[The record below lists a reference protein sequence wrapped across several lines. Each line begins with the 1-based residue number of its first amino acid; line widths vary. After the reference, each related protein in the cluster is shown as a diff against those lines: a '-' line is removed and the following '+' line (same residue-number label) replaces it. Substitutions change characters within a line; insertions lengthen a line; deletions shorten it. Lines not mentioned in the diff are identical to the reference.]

1 MKSLLLLTLSGSALA
16 LALLALRYL
25 LLRRMPS
32 TVYYYAY
39 LLVLLRLALPLPGL
53 VPTAQRA
60 APAASAAVVVSARPG
75 GEVIPDEI
83 PEPAAKDAPA
93 GNAAAE
99 PVAEAEE
106 LSPAAVESPKP
117 VRPRLLSLDV
127 SALLM
132 GVWLFGMLASLGF
145 TLISYISFT
154 ARLRRSLQKPEAA
167 LLALYASLG
176 GKGCALYRSRAVK
189 TPVMYGVFAPKIV
202 LPAGDYSPAELR
214 GILRHELTHNR
225 RRDALYKWVSEII
238 LSAHWFNPLS
248 YVIRRELGRACEL
261 SCDEALLRGMSREE
275 KQLYGDTLL
284 RLAASGALPPGV
296 VATTFSTEKRNLK
309 ERLEQIM
316 HYRRGAPRV
325 LSALLA
331 LALLAGCAV
340 GAGPAPA
347 PSADAPRDGAPVNG
361 EIETFRVSDVDGLLA
376 AIGPNRL
383 ILLDEGEYDF
393 SKASSY
399 GTSGV
404 YYDWNLVSRESGAD
418 EYELVIHNADNLSL
432 FGAGMGKTVIS
443 AEPRYAN
450 VLHFYQCR
458 GLTLSD
464 LTVGHTIRPGFC
476 RGGVIE
482 LVECSEASVLYCALY
497 GCGTIGVNAA
507 DCADLSVSGCE
518 IYACSYSAVSV
529 QRCRN
534 VRVSL
539 CEIDRM
545 GTRPGEGAVN
555 TLFSADYTNGF
566 TVSDCELHDN
576 AAQYLLRASY
586 TENAFFLSNEVHDN
600 RVDTAAFS
608 YEAYPGVVDGC
619 AFGDNELAGWVLNYS
634 FLPLDS
640 EGHELDAAALEAMTL
655 RSLDTVGAVPPVS
668 VEKATELAPGE
679 SVTVKTVDDFLKA
692 IGPDRTILLDGA
704 LFDLSEASNYGSKGG
719 EYYYWKESH
728 DGPELVIHDVS
739 GLTIRAAAAEAMDC
753 VLSAVPRYADV
764 LTFENCTGIRLAGFT
779 AGHTREPGVCAG
791 GVLNLSDCRDF
802 AIDDCR
808 LYGCGILGLQTANC
822 RDLRVTGTEIFE
834 CSQGAGQFFR
844 TSDLRFT
851 DCDIHDVPSPALS
864 LRECQR
870 VSWNDTALV
879 GEYFDLAAD
888 GTAEDASSV
897 LTSAALEEM
906 RLRSWNGREL
916 SSPDSIAALQN
927 PYYDETP
934 HSVEP
939 DGDKARFTA
948 EVQQLIAGG
957 SWAELSK
964 RILFPVQVFSGDRA
978 FHLWTPQDFVSSMDD
993 EGFLEANNVKAFQS
1007 KVAEAPLEEYG
1018 NCLYG
1023 ETFAGHLLAFIAQD
1037 NGNGVISYRINCLS
1051 METPL
1056 WPGNPPESA
1065 PQG

>member
-1 MKSLLLLTLSGSALA
+1 MKTLLLLTVSGSALA
-16 LALLALRYL
+16 LLLLALRYL

-60 APAASAAVVVSARPG
+60 APAESPTAVTAVRPTEEVVPAEFP
-75 GEVIPDEI
+75 V
-83 PEPAAKDAPA
+83 PAAMGTPIEGPAPA
-93 GNAAAE
+93 PA
-99 PVAEAEE
+99 AEAEDT
-106 LSPAAVESPKP
+106 SPSPIGTAEP
-117 VRPRLLSLDV
+117 ARSRLFPRDV
-127 SALLM
+127 SALLT
-132 GVWLFGMLASLGF
+132 GVWLFGALGSLGF

-154 ARLRRSLQKPEAA
+154 AHLRRSLLKPEAA

-176 GKGCALYRSRAVK
+176 RKGCALYRSRSVK
-189 TPVMYGVFAPKIV
+189 TPVMVGVFAPKIV
-202 LPAGDYSPAELR
+202 LPADDYTPAELR
-214 GILRHELTHNR
+214 GILRHELTHYC

-284 RLAASGALPPGV
+284 HMAASGALPFGV
-296 VATTFSTEKRNLK
+296 VATTFSTQKRDLK

-325 LSALLA
+325 LAALLT

-340 GAGPAPA
+340 GAGPAPD
-347 PSADAPRDGAPVNG
+347 PSADTQGGDHPLEE
-361 EIETFRVSDVDGLLA
+361 EIETIRVSDVDELLA
-376 AIGPNRL
+376 ALGPNRL
-383 ILLDEGEYDF
+383 ILLDEGEYDL
-393 SKASSY
+393 SRAAAY

-464 LTVGHTIRPGFC
+464 LTVGHTIQPGFC

-482 LVECSEASVLYCALY
+482 LAECGEASVLYCALY
-497 GCGTIGVNAA
+497 GCGTIGVNAV

-518 IYACSYSAVSV
+518 IYECSFSAVSV

-586 TENAFFLSNEVHDN
+586 TENAFFVSNEIHDN
-600 RVDTAAFS
+600 RVDTAVFS
-608 YEAYPGVVDGC
+608 YDAYPGVVDGC
-619 AFGDNELAGWVLNYS
+619 SFTDNELASWVLNYS

-655 RSLDTVGAVPPVS
+655 REIDTISAVPPVS
-668 VEKATELAPGE
+668 VEKATELDPGE

-692 IGPDRTILLDGA
+692 IGPDRTICLDA
-704 LFDLSEASNYGSKGG
+704 ELFDLSTASNYGSKGG

-739 GLTIRAAAAEAMDC
+739 GLTIRAAAAEAKDC

-779 AGHTREPGVCAG
+779 AGHTREPGACAG

-844 TSDLRFT
+844 TNDLSFT

-864 LRECQR
+864 IRECQR
-870 VSWNDTALV
+870 VNWNGSALV

-888 GTAEDASSV
+888 GTAEDASGA
-897 LTSAALEEM
+897 LRDAALEEM
-906 RLRSWNGREL
+906 RLRAWNGREL

-927 PYYDETP
+927 PYYDEAP

-939 DGDKARFTA
+939 DGDKARFAA
-948 EVQQLIAGG
+948 EVQQLIAEGR
-957 SWAELSK
+957 WAELSK
-964 RILFPVQVFSGDRA
+964 RILFPVQVFAGDRA
-978 FHLWTPQDFVSSMDD
+978 FHLWTPQEFVSSMAD

-1018 NCLYG
+1018 SCLYG

-1056 WPGNPPESA
+1056 WPGNPPEGA